1 MLNIGK
7 NVPNIYS
14 TRIVPADGAGVAE
27 AAHLLQSG
35 GLVALPTET
44 VYGLAANALDGQAVS
59 RIFEAKGRPQ
69 DNPLIAHIA
78 AFDGL
83 AALAAAV
90 PREAEKLAE
99 AFWPGPLTMV
109 LPSSGYVAPP
119 VQAGLATVA
128 VRMPANDAARAVI
141 RAAGVPLAMPS
152 ANVSGS
158 PSPTA
163 AAHVLADLDGKI
175 PLILDDGNTAI
186 GIESTVVSLVGAPVV
201 LRPGFIT
208 PEELADVLQVGVALA
223 PSVEKPLADGEN
235 APSPGMKYR
244 HYAPQAKLTILEGA
258 FSQFAPFMEQAAR
271 ENAGKRVFALCFAG
285 EEQSLTVPA
294 VSYGSAGDAPS
305 QAAGLYAALRQ
316 LDDMGAE
323 LAFARCPE
331 KTGVGLAVYNRL
343 LRAASFR
350 VKTL

>member
-1 MLNIGK
+1 MLNFGK
-7 NVPNIYS
+7 NMPNIYN
-14 TRIVPADGAGVAE
+14 TRIVPADSAGVAE
-27 AAHLLQSG
+27 AANILQSG
-35 GLVALPTET
+35 GLAALPTET

-59 RIFEAKGRPQ
+59 CIFEAKGRPQ

-78 AFDGL
+78 AFDELASL
-83 AALAAAV
+83 AAEI
-90 PREAEKLAE
+90 PREAEQLAA

-109 LPSSGYVAPP
+109 LPSSGRAAPS
-119 VQAGLATVA
+119 VQAGLSTVA

-158 PSPTA
+158 PSPTT
-163 AAHVLADLDGKI
+163 AAHVLADLGGKI

-201 LRPGFIT
+201 LRPGFVT
-208 PEELADVLQVGVALA
+208 PEELADVLQVGVGLA

-235 APSPGMKYR
+235 AASPGMKYR
-244 HYAPQAKLTILEGA
+244 HYAPRAKLTILDGA
-258 FSQFAPFMEQAAR
+258 LSQFASFARQAAR
-271 ENAGKRVFALCFAG
+271 ENTGKRVFALCFAG
-285 EEQSLTVPA
+285 EEQSLGVPA
-294 VSYGSAGDAPS
+294 VAYGCAGNAPS

-331 KTGVGLAVYNRL
+331 KAGVGLAVYNRL

-350 VKTL
+350 VKVL